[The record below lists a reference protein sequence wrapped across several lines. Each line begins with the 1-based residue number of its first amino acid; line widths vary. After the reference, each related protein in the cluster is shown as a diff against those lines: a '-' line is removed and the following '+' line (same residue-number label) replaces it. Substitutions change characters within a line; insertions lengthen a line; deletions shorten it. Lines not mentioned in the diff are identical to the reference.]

1 MCTTTSYKK
10 SILCGNKRCTLPS
23 LPIHCLRRI
32 LPPLKDCF
40 THLPQRILPTKL
52 RQLRCVHYIL
62 DNDVW
67 CRQRKLQLCTTYIY
81 ATHKCRII
89 QVSQTQKQNLL
100 LYSFIYIYKQLRIT
114 LIHAPFKLIVEGFV
128 LRFAAFRRPVFCL
141 FDIGAIEMIT
151 FFPL

>member
-1 MCTTTSYKK
+1 MRQQKMHFTFSSHPLSEAYPPSPEELLRTSA
-10 SILCGNKRCTLPS
+10 S
-23 LPIHCLRRI
+23 
-32 LPPLKDCF
+32 KD
-40 THLPQRILPTKL
+40 TSDEAE